1 MNTLISIEKL
11 DENPIE
17 NLDKTLMY
25 VCWYSL
31 VFIETAANQLL
42 RVTNCCKYEIRLLFL
57 QELFSCLYNIFKS
70 FSCFIRKLCIFFK
83 QLLFQSLDFS

>member
-31 VFIETAANQLL
+31 VFIETAAISYSQ
-42 RVTNCCKYEIRLLFL
+42 
-57 QELFSCLYNIFKS
+57 
-70 FSCFIRKLCIFFK
+70 
-83 QLLFQSLDFS
+83 